1 MCLGIVV
8 TVLGRGPSIAAV
20 RDLCEAGK
28 ASAERSNPRFG
39 RQSGHGGY
47 RRASSFGSEADPAG
61 LKPGDVVV
69 RWRHKGPL
77 TCIERVAPPESGW
90 DGGISR

>member
-20 RDLCEAGK
+20 RDLCEAGRLPPNGQIRVSVVSR
-28 ASAERSNPRFG
+28 ATA
-39 RQSGHGGY
+39 GY

-69 RWRHKGPL
+69 RWAQRAADLHRA
-77 TCIERVAPPESGW
+77 CCSSPESGW